1 MKIVIIGGVAAGMS
15 AAAKAK
21 RSCPNAS
28 IIVIEQ
34 GQDIAYGAC
43 GLPYYV
49 GGYNNDMELMR
60 IRGVEE
66 FRRSGI
72 DVRLGQEVFSVDP
85 AQKTLTVSSLTE
97 TYEESYDKLLIA
109 TGAGAVIPAVEGV
122 QAAGVF
128 VLKNLVDGAALKAA
142 VDQEAVKNVVI
153 IGGGYIGIEVAE
165 AMTAKGKNVA
175 VVEAADRILSGFDEE
190 ITAIATQELQQH
202 GVQILTGE
210 SLKRILTHDG
220 RFCAVET
227 SQRVHSAD
235 AVVLAL
241 GVRPRTQFLAGS
253 GISLAGNGA
262 VVIDRQMRTNVD
274 DIYAAGDCATVYH
287 ELLARQVYIPLGT
300 NANKQG
306 RLAGENICG
315 ANREMPGVLGTASV
329 KIMDLEAVKT
339 GLTEQDA
346 ERYGLAV
353 KTVFVEAPSHAP
365 YYPNPTPIHI
375 KLVYSKDSG
384 ILLGAQLIG
393 RQGVVLRGH
402 VLATCIHAR
411 MTLSQIGWLDFSY
424 APPFAMPWDAV
435 HVAANAAK

>member
-21 RSCPNAS
+21 RSCVDAS

-34 GQDIAYGAC
+34 GQDVAYGAC
-43 GLPYYV
+43 GLPYFV
-49 GGYNNDMELMR
+49 GGYNNDIELMR
-60 IRGVEE
+60 IRGVED
-66 FRRSGI
+66 FRKAGI
-72 DVRLGQEVFSVDP
+72 DVRLGEEVLAVET
-85 AQKTLTVSSLTE
+85 ARKTLTVSSAAGQ
-97 TYEESYDKLLIA
+97 YEESYDKLLIA
-109 TGAGAVIPAVEGV
+109 TGAGAVIPTVEGV
-122 QAAGVF
+122 EAAGVF
-128 VLKNLVDGAALKAA
+128 VLKTLVDGANLKAA
-142 VDQEAVKNVVI
+142 IDKECVQNVVI
-153 IGGGYIGIEVAE
+153 VGGGYIGIEVAE
-165 AMTAKGKNVA
+165 AMAAKRKNVFI
-175 VVEAADRILSGFDEE
+175 VEAADRILSGFDAE

-202 GVQILTGE
+202 GVSIHTGE
-210 SLKRILTHDG
+210 SLKKIQTSEG
-220 RFCAVET
+220 RVYCVET
-227 SQRVHSAD
+227 SKGIYPAD

-253 GISLAGNGA
+253 GISLADNGA
-262 VVIDRQMRTNVD
+262 VVIDRQMRSNVP

-287 ELLARQVYIPLGT
+287 ELLEKQVYIPLGT

-315 ANREMPGVLGTASV
+315 GNREMPGVLGTASV

-339 GLTEQDA
+339 GLTEQEAKRNGID
-346 ERYGLAV
+346 V

-411 MTLSQIGWLDFSY
+411 MTISQIGWLDFSY